1 MTAQVLKV
9 FLFDSHGEYIGPY
22 TAHESPLEPGVYIQP
37 TSSTRIAP
45 PVTGPNEVAI
55 FSAGAWTVQPDYR
68 RAELYATVDGSLKT
82 VDSIGP
88 LPVGVTDKPRPSKNH
103 VWQGGD
109 WAVDLAQLK
118 ASKNTEINAWR
129 LKANRSTF
137 THAGKVFACDE
148 LSRSDIDGANGMIAN
163 LGAIPPGWPG
173 GWKAVDNMV
182 LPIATVADWKAFY
195 GSMFAS
201 GNANFMRAQDLKT
214 ALAAAT
220 TAAQVAA
227 IVW

>member
-1 MTAQVLKV
+1 MQYFQK
-9 FLFDSHGEYIGPY
+9 P
-22 TAHESPLEPGVYIQP
+22 
-37 TSSTRIAP
+37 
-45 PVTGPNEVAI
+45 
-55 FSAGAWTVQPDYR
+55 
-68 RAELYATVDGSLKT
+68 DGSVHAFDDGYAGSLITGDMSPITAEQLAALKAPTLANLKT
-82 VDSIGP
+82 
-88 LPVGVTDKPRPSKNH
+88 
-103 VWQGGD
+103 
-109 WAVDLAQLK
+109 A
-118 ASKNTEINAWR
+118 KNTEINAWR

-173 GWKAVDNMV
+173 GWKAVDNTV

-201 GNANFMRAQDLKT
+201 GNANFVRAQDLKT

>member
-1 MTAQVLKV
+1 MTKIYNHHPVTNEFV
-9 FLFDSHGEYIGPY
+9 GEGI
-22 TAHESPLEPGVYIQP
+22 ADRSPLEPGVFLIP
-37 TSSTRIAP
+37 AFATTLSPPATSA
-45 PVTGPNEVAI
+45 NEVAV
-55 FSAGAWTVQPDYR
+55 FVGGAWSKTPDYR
-68 RAELYATVDGSLKT
+68 GRSYWLNGVESVIDSLGVSPPSGSTPAKPATTLAELKAT
-82 VDSIGP
+82 
-88 LPVGVTDKPRPSKNH
+88 
-103 VWQGGD
+103 
-109 WAVDLAQLK
+109 
-118 ASKNTEINAWR
+118 KNTEINMWR

-163 LGAIPPGWPG
+163 LGAMPPGWPG
-173 GWKAVDNMV
+173 GWKAVDNTV

-201 GNANFMRAQDLKT
+201 GNANFIHSQDLKT

>member
-1 MTAQVLKV
+1 MKTFAQILNGRLHWK
-9 FLFDSHGEYIGPY
+9 FDAQAAPEF
-22 TAHESPLEPGVYIQP
+22 APGVRISEITGVLPVPQEGWAWDDAGGRFVPPPAP
-37 TSSTRIAP
+37 TLA
-45 PVTGPNEVAI
+45 
-55 FSAGAWTVQPDYR
+55 D
-68 RAELYATVDGSLKT
+68 LKT
-82 VDSIGP
+82 
-88 LPVGVTDKPRPSKNH
+88 
-103 VWQGGD
+103 
-109 WAVDLAQLK
+109 A
-118 ASKNTEINAWR
+118 KNTEINAWR

-163 LGAIPPGWPG
+163 LGAMPPGWPG
-173 GWKAVDNMV
+173 GWKAVDNTV

-201 GNANFMRAQDLKT
+201 GNANFIHSQDLKT

>member
-1 MTAQVLKV
+1 MKYYKDAA
-9 FLFDSHGEYIGPY
+9 DR
-22 TAHESPLEPGVYIQP
+22 VY
-37 TSSTRIAP
+37 AY
-45 PVTGPNEVAI
+45 EA
-55 FSAGAWTVQPDYR
+55 
-68 RAELYATVDGSLKT
+68 DGSQDDIIPSDHTPITDAEAEAIRNPLPTLADLKT
-82 VDSIGP
+82 
-88 LPVGVTDKPRPSKNH
+88 
-103 VWQGGD
+103 
-109 WAVDLAQLK
+109 A
-118 ASKNTEINAWR
+118 KNTEINAWR

-137 THAGKVFACDE
+137 THAGKLFACDE

-163 LGAIPPGWPG
+163 LGAMPPGWPG
-173 GWKAVDNMV
+173 GWKAVDNTV

-201 GNANFMRAQDLKT
+201 GNANFVRAQDLKT

>member
-1 MTAQVLKV
+1 MKTYARIENGVVVELFTTDGNMAEMFHPDLIWEDVTNAAGVKEGWKKSGPNADGSVV
-9 FLFDSHGEYIGPY
+9 F
-22 TAHESPLEPGVYIQP
+22 
-37 TSSTRIAP
+37 IAP
-45 PVTGPNEVAI
+45 PG
-55 FSAGAWTVQPDYR
+55 
-68 RAELYATVDGSLKT
+68 
-82 VDSIGP
+82 
-88 LPVGVTDKPRPSKNH
+88 
-103 VWQGGD
+103 
-109 WAVDLAQLK
+109 LALEDLK
-118 ASKNTEINAWR
+118 AAKNAEINTAR
-129 LKANRSTF
+129 LVANRGTF

-163 LGAIPPGWPG
+163 LGAMPPGWPG
-173 GWKAVDNMV
+173 GWKAVDNTV

-201 GNANFMRAQDLKT
+201 GNANFIHSQDLKT

>member
-1 MTAQVLKV
+1 MAIVKFSQAT
-9 FLFDSHGEYIGPY
+9 G
-22 TAHESPLEPGVYIQP
+22 GVYP
-37 TSSTRIAP
+37 ARAYEDFP
-45 PVTGPNEVAI
+45 PDALDI
-55 FSAGAWTVQPDYR
+55 PD
-68 RAELYATVDGSLKT
+68 AVYA
-82 VDSIGP
+82 
-88 LPVGVTDKPRPSKNH
+88 RF
-103 VWQGGD
+103 QGGEISGFSVV
-109 WAVDLAQLK
+109 AGKVVAYVAPTPTLADLKSA
-118 ASKNTEINAWR
+118 KNAEINAWR
-129 LKANRSTF
+129 LKVNRSTF

-163 LGAIPPGWPG
+163 LGAMPPGWPG
-173 GWKAVDNMV
+173 GWKAVDNTV

-201 GNANFMRAQDLKT
+201 GNANFIHAQDLKT